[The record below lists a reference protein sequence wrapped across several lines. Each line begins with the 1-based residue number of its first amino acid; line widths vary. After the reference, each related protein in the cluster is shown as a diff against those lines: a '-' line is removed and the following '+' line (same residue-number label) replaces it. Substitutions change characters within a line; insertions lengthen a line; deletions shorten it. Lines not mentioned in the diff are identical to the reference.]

1 MGENKIDILRKRWG
15 FPLAIIFGMIVW
27 FMPQGHGLTPQG
39 HHALALLICTQNV
52 GQVIKRL
59 IWNEF
64 GILPD
69 SFLLVLA

>member
-1 MGENKIDILRKRWG
+1 MQAYGRQLFSTN
-15 FPLAIIFGMIVW
+15 IISWVLKVAAM
-27 FMPQGHGLTPQG
+27 
-39 HHALALLICTQNV
+39 ICTPNI